1 MQFSSFADFINMGG
15 YGFYVWLSYGV
26 ATFLLVALIFAS
38 INGHKRVIQDVAQRQ
53 KREEKLRK
61 ARAIRKQ
68 TQSPQQNS
76 VSTENTVSTNV
87 SPESKAL
94 S

>member
-26 ATFLLVALIFAS
+26 ATLLLIALIVAS
-38 INGHKRVIQDVAQRQ
+38 LNGHKRVIQDVAQRQ
-53 KREEKLRK
+53 KREEKLRQ

-68 TQSPQQNS
+68 TQNTQQDAAS
-76 VSTENTVSTNV
+76 SENTIPSEN
-87 SPESKAL
+87 KAL

>member
-26 ATFLLVALIFAS
+26 ALALLVGLVMTS
-38 INGHKRVIQDVAQRQ
+38 ISGRKRVITEIAMRL
-53 KREEKLRK
+53 KREDKLRQ
-61 ARAIRKQ
+61 ARAKNKQ
-68 TQSPQQNS
+68 TTSQSSPQTAQQAES
-76 VSTENTVSTNV
+76 SENKV
-87 SPESKAL
+87 L